1 MNRGYIKFWR
11 KAQDSASWNRGL
23 MYQGLMINF
32 LTRASWKETSY
43 QGHDIHPGQF
53 GVVMSRLAES
63 LGVSRGVVVRMV
75 NRLLSDGFLSVEN
88 VNNRFT
94 IITIVNW
101 DSYQEN
107 ELAGRTTD
115 EQPTDNR
122 RSTDRTTLL
131 KEEKEVKKERIN
143 TPPLP
148 PTGGRE
154 VREAYSQNFLDFWAH
169 YPRKVGK
176 DAAWKAWKRVKK
188 TIPKPEELAAI
199 LERQKNSDDWRREGG
214 KFIPHPATW
223 LNGGRWKDE
232 GLDAAVAEEQ
242 FVFPQWA
249 VPKPPTGPR
258 ERILVD
264 GVWQ

>member
-101 DSYQEN
+101 DSYQ
-107 ELAGRTTD
+107 
-115 EQPTDNR
+115 
-122 RSTDRTTLL
+122 
-131 KEEKEVKKERIN
+131 
-143 TPPLP
+143 
-148 PTGGRE
+148 
-154 VREAYSQNFLDFWAH
+154 
-169 YPRKVGK
+169 
-176 DAAWKAWKRVKK
+176 
-188 TIPKPEELAAI
+188 
-199 LERQKNSDDWRREGG
+199 
-214 KFIPHPATW
+214 
-223 LNGGRWKDE
+223 
-232 GLDAAVAEEQ
+232 
-242 FVFPQWA
+242 
-249 VPKPPTGPR
+249 
-258 ERILVD
+258 
-264 GVWQ
+264 

>member
-63 LGVSRGVVVRMV
+63 LVVSRGVVVRMV

-101 DSYQEN
+101 DSYQES

-154 VREAYSQNFLDFWAH
+154 VREAYSQDFLDFWKL

-258 ERILVD
+258 ERILVN